1 MCESL
6 ALYLLCG
13 LLAGLSAGLLGVGG
27 GIVIV
32 PFMVWQLPRE
42 GVPDRWVMLIAV
54 ATSLAVI
61 VVTSLSSA
69 YAHHRRGAIRWEAAQ
84 RLVPG
89 ILMGS
94 LAGAVAAEH
103 LPTPLFKVLFGL
115 FLMMVAWRM
124 TLHLPLPARPE
135 TSSWARGDAWILAG
149 MLIGF
154 ASSVLGIGG
163 GTLSV
168 PYLLK
173 RGLSIRDAVATS
185 SVGGFPIA
193 VAGTVTYLA
202 MGWREPGL
210 PVSNAGYVSVPAFL
224 AIAAL
229 SVPSAPL
236 GAWLAHRL
244 PSGRI
249 RAAFAMLLAVVGL
262 RLSWQGFSTW

>member
-1 MCESL
+1 MWESL

-13 LLAGLSAGLLGVGG
+13 VLAGLSAGLLGVGG

-32 PFMVWQLPRE
+32 PFMVWQLPRQ
-42 GVPDRWVMLIAV
+42 GVPDRLVMLIAV

-69 YAHHRRGAIRWEAAQ
+69 YAHHRRGAIRWDVVLH
-84 RLVPG
+84 LVPG

-94 LAGAVAAEH
+94 LAGAVVAEY
-103 LPTPLFKVLFGL
+103 LPTPLFKMLFGL
-115 FLMMVAWRM
+115 FLMLVALRM
-124 TLHLPLPARPE
+124 TTQSPVPSRSEESTKVLGG
-135 TSSWARGDAWILAG
+135 TWVVAG
-149 MLIGF
+149 TLIGF

-173 RGLSIRDAVATS
+173 RGFPIRNAVATS

-193 VAGTVTYLA
+193 LAGTLTYLVL
-202 MGWREPGL
+202 GWREQGL
-210 PVSNAGYVSVPAFL
+210 PVANAGYISIPAFL

-236 GAWLAHRL
+236 GAWLAHHLPGGRL
-244 PSGRI
+244 RVG
-249 RAAFAMLLAVVGL
+249 FAVLLAVVGL
-262 RLSWQGFSTW
+262 RLGWQGFSTW